1 MHYALYVYVVV
12 PFLVY
17 FLYFINKTFVKVR
30 ILFSFFV
37 PLSFFFFIII
47 KFGYSL
53 CVFHKIAYTEYTF
66 LSEYNFSRK
75 LRNTKFVNVDAVIL
89 YRLEKST

>member
-37 PLSFFFFIII
+37 PLSFF
-47 KFGYSL
+47 SL
-53 CVFHKIAYTEYTF
+53 
-66 LSEYNFSRK
+66 
-75 LRNTKFVNVDAVIL
+75 
-89 YRLEKST
+89 